1 MIKLDSIKVLI
12 TGSEGFIGKNLTVR
26 LKEHSYYEIFTY
38 TRGSSDEH
46 LTDTLLKV
54 DVVVHL
60 AGENRP
66 DSPELFN
73 IVNAGLTD
81 KISKILTNNSV
92 KIPIIFASSSH
103 ATSDNAYGHSKLA
116 AEKILQV
123 LSQENGNPILIYRLP
138 GVFGKWCRPDYNSVV
153 ATFCHNV
160 VNGLPLQISDEN
172 TNLRLVYIDDVIA
185 SIQGEI
191 ENNQLGVNF
200 NTVKPE
206 YEITLGDL
214 SKQINAFK
222 NCRTS
227 LVIESVGV
235 GLVRALYATYVSHL
249 PCKNFSYQIPSYNDE
264 RGIFVEMLKTPNS
277 GQFSYF
283 TAHPGITRG
292 GHYHHTK
299 TEKFLVIKG
308 YARFNFRQIVTNE
321 RYTITT
327 SGVTPEI
334 VETVPGWV
342 HDVTNIG
349 DEEMIVMLWA
359 NENFDRQKPDTITS
373 EV

>member
-1 MIKLDSIKVLI
+1 MNVVADCSPILSFIVIAKNFDVVNAQL
-12 TGSEGFIGKNLTVR
+12 TGSICDVVRSIGKN
-26 LKEHSYYEIFTY
+26 
-38 TRGSSDEH
+38 
-46 LTDTLLKV
+46 
-54 DVVVHL
+54 
-60 AGENRP
+60 
-66 DSPELFN
+66 
-73 IVNAGLTD
+73 
-81 KISKILTNNSV
+81 
-92 KIPIIFASSSH
+92 IPIILTSSVQ
-103 ATSDNAYGHSKLA
+103 ANLDNPYGKSKLK
-116 AEKILQV
+116 AEKIVQKFKAKT
-123 LSQENGNPILIYRLP
+123 GNPAYIYRLP
-138 GVFGKWCRPDYNSVV
+138 RVFGKWCRPDYNSVV